1 MFVIGVASLIN
12 SLTSGKKEKEAENGL
27 FLRVWACSVCSGVF
41 KKSSVGAPQDA
52 GSAQGRYGAGIR
64 DKVRLVTL
72 GTLPSPVG
80 PWLPLAPTAEFGG
93 CR

>member
-1 MFVIGVASLIN
+1 MSYAQKKKCESQFAV
-12 SLTSGKKEKEAENGL
+12 KKEKEAENGC
-27 FLRVWACSVCSGVF
+27 FCVFGVF

-64 DKVRLVTL
+64 DKVRLVAL